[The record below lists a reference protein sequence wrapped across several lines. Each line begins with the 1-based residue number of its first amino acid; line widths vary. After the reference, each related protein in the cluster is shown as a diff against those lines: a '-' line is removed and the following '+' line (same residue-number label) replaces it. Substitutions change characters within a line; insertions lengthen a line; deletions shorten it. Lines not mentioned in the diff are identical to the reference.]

1 LEAAI
6 VMLVGNSADRPVAL
20 ITGASS
26 GIGEI
31 FARKLAA
38 RGYDLILVARRQT
51 RMQALAAELPVQSCV
66 IAADLTTEDGLQSV
80 ERAIRDCSRLH
91 LVVNNAGF
99 GTLGRFWETSIDG
112 QDQMHKLHITATMRL
127 THAALAVLVPR
138 DSGAV
143 INVSS
148 VAAFGQSEG
157 NVSYCATKAWMNAFT
172 QGLDI
177 ELRGVGSKAKV
188 QVLCPGFTLTEFHDT
203 LGIDRNNIPNAMWM
217 RADVVVEASL
227 RGLEESEVIVIPGA
241 MYKFGVAILRRLS
254 HGVRRRIGKPGLWG
268 KDKRV

>member
-1 LEAAI
+1 
-6 VMLVGNSADRPVAL
+6 MLVGNSADRPVAL

-99 GTLGRFWETSIDG
+99 GTLGRFWETSI
-112 QDQMHKLHITATMRL
+112 
-127 THAALAVLVPR
+127 
-138 DSGAV
+138 
-143 INVSS
+143 
-148 VAAFGQSEG
+148 
-157 NVSYCATKAWMNAFT
+157 
-172 QGLDI
+172 
-177 ELRGVGSKAKV
+177 
-188 QVLCPGFTLTEFHDT
+188 
-203 LGIDRNNIPNAMWM
+203 
-217 RADVVVEASL
+217 
-227 RGLEESEVIVIPGA
+227 
-241 MYKFGVAILRRLS
+241 
-254 HGVRRRIGKPGLWG
+254 
-268 KDKRV
+268 

>member
-1 LEAAI
+1 
-6 VMLVGNSADRPVAL
+6 L

-26 GIGEI
+26 GIGET

-38 RGYDLILVARRQT
+38 RGYDLILIARREK
-51 RMQALAAELPVQSCV
+51 RMHALAAELPVHCDV
-66 IAADLTTEDGLQSV
+66 IVADLTTEDGLQSA
-80 ERAIRDCSRLH
+80 EHAIRDCARLQ

-99 GTLGRFWETSIDG
+99 GTLGRFWDASLHG
-112 QDQMHKLHITATMRL
+112 QEQMHQLHIMATMRL

-177 ELRGVGSKAKV
+177 ELRGIRSKARV
-188 QVLCPGFTLTEFHDT
+188 QALCPGFTMTEFHDT
-203 LGIDRNNIPNAMWM
+203 LGVDRKNIPNAMWM
-217 RADVVVEASL
+217 QSDVVVEASL
-227 RGLEESEVIVIPGA
+227 RGLEQDEVVVVPGA
-241 MYKFGVAILRRLS
+241 IYKFSAAMLRSLPHRVKRRL
-254 HGVRRRIGKPGLWG
+254 GRPGSWG